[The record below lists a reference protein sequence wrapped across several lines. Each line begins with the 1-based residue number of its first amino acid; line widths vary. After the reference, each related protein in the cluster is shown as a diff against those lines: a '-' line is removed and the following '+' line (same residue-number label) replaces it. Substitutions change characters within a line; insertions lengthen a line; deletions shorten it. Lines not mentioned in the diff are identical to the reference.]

1 MALVI
6 GESGSGKT
14 TLLKMLNKSMIPAGR
29 YSGDITFDGMD
40 IRNLDNRVSTE
51 KIGFVGQNPDNQI
64 VTDKV
69 WHELAFGLENL
80 GVSNS
85 DIRRR
90 VAEMAEY
97 FGITDW
103 YGKKTDELS
112 GGQKQLLNL
121 GQKEIHRYSP

>member
-1 MALVI
+1 MINVSNLSFGYAGSEELVLNDITFSVNKGEVALVI

-29 YSGDITFDGMD
+29 YSGDIIFDGMD
-40 IRNLDNRVSTE
+40 IRNLDNRVSAE

-80 GVSNS
+80 GYDNVT
-85 DIRRR
+85 IRRK
-90 VAEMAEY
+90 VAEM
-97 FGITDW
+97 
-103 YGKKTDELS
+103 S
-112 GGQKQLLNL
+112 
-121 GQKEIHRYSP
+121 